1 MKLPESNTSL
11 ATWSFLDL
19 VDLRHMV
26 IQELSKLSF
35 WHQQRVCDAKQA
47 LADTDAG
54 HQQVF
59 GNSTI
64 TLRTQLHNC

>member
-1 MKLPESNTSL
+1 MKLPESRTSL
-11 ATWSFLDL
+11 ATCSFLDL
-19 VDLRHMV
+19 VNLRHMV
-26 IQELSKLSF
+26 IQELSKLPF

-59 GNSTI
+59 GNSI
-64 TLRTQLHNC
+64 INVRTQLHHC